1 MSNKKSSIV
10 SKLKNTPFREISLLQ
25 NVNEGNGKKSVK
37 NVFSVTPELE
47 QAHVFSSTKRSPLA
61 HFTTKNQLLSKVE
74 TTSTSASSQIKTFD
88 NHFSAEPPKSLKRY
102 KGQVCC
108 ICRDPLRL
116 ALPGQVILLLLC
128 EHLCHKNCFLTLL
141 DLQDR
146 KRLPICDI
154 CKVPTN
160 VADEDVYLDMINAIT
175 TVEESNVDSGT
186 TNEEEVDFTMDVSTP
201 VLLQNISE
209 PWVNTPTD
217 QLLND
222 QLNTPSTSRHGIDYE
237 SLLYNP
243 NITCMSDIHPIR
255 LNESHEIN
263 CVINIKPPAI
273 YNDSNLQFIPSELKL
288 KWEVS
293 SYISQQLGLNREM
306 GELIIFDK
314 MKISIDGEEWDD
326 SCIYLF
332 SKYLLVYNGEALAG
346 MISVLDDLC
355 LASLTGGVLNLNLA
369 ESTLPELYL
378 YNQFSQ
384 TITEKWEY
392 VLCKLM
398 DRKQPIINLFQF
410 TSTCWLD
417 LQYGVDVPLNLI
429 RFNNLLLQGGE
440 LPSSYIIKILPCPQP
455 LAMNLIVAVP
465 LFNKTKLCNT
475 EYLHLLQKLLHR
487 IRSTLNATDKLAII
501 FLGVDCLHRPKASG
515 TFVGCVEASWDGW
528 DDLINDMSI
537 VPNIFKNNFQELNI
551 AFQKCADLYPFIP
564 IQGNSINKFLL
575 LNWGDYKDDGQLH
588 SIFNMNKIKRVS
600 LTIIRVGS
608 HLDILEDVE
617 ALSKF
622 EYGNDP
628 VLRFETPE
636 KLIASVEPLMS
647 RIQSIC
653 LPYLLVEVKTEINAT
668 ITSMELFGSVEQT
681 NIQSQKICF
690 RGVVPSEERNFLL
703 TIKLYQIPQDFE
715 KVPILKYTARWR
727 GDKSIQRIVY
737 AKLGVIRPPIIPT
750 ENDTIFFSEAT
761 NAGSFEKDHPSRT
774 YYLDILL
781 LPLLSPSG
789 NASFAKRRA
798 ELLIVQY
805 LRQAIA
811 EKDSSTLKA
820 AVSVVYRLL
829 KCISPDFEGE
839 IVPQRAQLDSNAKDV
854 SILDLMAMTR
864 SGNLE
869 NQRYVYLLVGQLEQI
884 IPLFDIDPTNAVD
897 RCFDLVYSLV

>member
-10 SKLKNTPFREISLLQ
+10 SKLENTPFRKISLLQ
-25 NVNEGNGKKSVK
+25 NVK
-37 NVFSVTPELE
+37 NVLSVTPELE
-47 QAHVFSSTKRSPLA
+47 QAHAFSSTKRSPLA
-61 HFTTKNQLLSKVE
+61 HFTTRNQQLSEVE
-74 TTSTSASSQIKTFD
+74 TTSTSTSSQIETFD
-88 NHFSAEPPKSLKRY
+88 NHFPAEPPKSIKRY
-102 KGQVCC
+102 NGQICC
-108 ICRDPLRL
+108 ICRDPLQL

-141 DLQDR
+141 DSQGR

-154 CKVPTN
+154 CKVPIN
-160 VADEDVYLDMINAIT
+160 VADEDVYLDMINTII

-186 TNEEEVDFTMDVSTP
+186 MNEDEVDFSMDVSTP
-201 VLLQNISE
+201 VLLQNILE
-209 PWVNTPTD
+209 PWISTPTD
-217 QLLND
+217 QVLND
-222 QLNTPSTSRHGIDYE
+222 QLNIPSTSRHGIDYE

-243 NITCMSDIHPIR
+243 NITCMSDMHPIR

-273 YNDSNLQFIPSELKL
+273 YNEFNLQFISSELKL

-293 SYISQQLGLNREM
+293 SYISQQLGLNREL

-314 MKISIDGEEWDD
+314 MKISIDGEKWDD

-369 ESTLPELYL
+369 KSTLPELYL

-392 VLCKLM
+392 ILRKLM
-398 DRKQPIINLFQF
+398 DRKQPITNLFQF

-429 RFNNLLLQGGE
+429 RFNSLLLEGGE

-455 LAMNLIVAVP
+455 LAMNLVVAVP
-465 LFNKTKLCNT
+465 LFNKTKLPNT
-475 EYLHLLQKLLHR
+475 DYLHLLQKLLHK

-515 TFVGCVEASWDGW
+515 TFVGCVEASWNGW

-564 IQGNSINKFLL
+564 IQKNSINKFLL
-575 LNWGDYKDDGQLH
+575 LNWGDYKDDSQLY

-608 HLDILEDVE
+608 HLDMLEEVE
-617 ALSKF
+617 AFSKF
-622 EYGNDP
+622 AYGNDP

-636 KLIASVEPLMS
+636 KLITSIEPLIS

-653 LPYLLVEVKTEINAT
+653 LPYLLVEVETEINTT
-668 ITSMELFGSVEQT
+668 ITSMELFCSVEHT
-681 NIQSQKICF
+681 NTLSQKICF
-690 RGVVPSEERNFLL
+690 RGIVPSEERNFLL
-703 TIKLYQIPQDFE
+703 TIKLHQLPQDFE

-727 GDKSIQRIVY
+727 GDKSIQRTVY
-737 AKLGVIRPPIIPT
+737 ATLDVIRSPIIRT
-750 ENDTIFFSEAT
+750 ENDTIFSSEAT
-761 NAGSFEKDHPSRT
+761 NAGSFEKDHLNRT
-774 YYLDILL
+774 YYLDIPF
-781 LPLLSPSG
+781 LPPLSPIR

-811 EKDSSTLKA
+811 EKDSSMLKA
-820 AVSVVYRLL
+820 AISVAYSLL
-829 KCISPDFEGE
+829 KCFSPNFEGE
-839 IVPQRAQLDSNAKDV
+839 IVSQRAQLDSNAMDV
-854 SILDLMAMTR
+854 SILDLMAMMK

-869 NQRYVYLLVGQLEQI
+869 NQRCMYLLVGQLERI
-884 IPLFDIDPTNAVD
+884 ISLFDIDPTNAVD
-897 RCFDLVYSLV
+897 KCFDLVYCLV